1 MYLCINCFQIFFRTE
16 FSVFLRF
23 CHARKLWLLPA
34 LRARSKITSQYS
46 EKKKKVM
53 YSNTYQENN
62 LGDVVWWIYKIAST
76 SA

>member
-1 MYLCINCFQIFFRTE
+1 MYLCINCFQIFFQNGIQC
-16 FSVFLRF
+16 FLRI
-23 CHARKLWLLPA
+23 CHARKPWLLPA

-46 EKKKKVM
+46 EKKKKEM